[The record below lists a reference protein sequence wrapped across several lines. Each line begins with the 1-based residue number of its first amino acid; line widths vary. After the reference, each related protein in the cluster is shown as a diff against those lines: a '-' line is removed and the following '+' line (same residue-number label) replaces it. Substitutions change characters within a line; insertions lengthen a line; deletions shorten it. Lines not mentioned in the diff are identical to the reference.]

1 MLWCQ
6 EINHE
11 FDNDYYGSHRAVYTQ
26 MREYSDMPCW
36 TTLTLLSILAP
47 PPYLRKKSAGFKERL
62 LNNLTLIIKS
72 WSVTNVSG
80 NY

>member
-6 EINHE
+6 ETNHE
-11 FDNDYYGSHRAVYTQ
+11 FDNDYYGSHRVVYTQ
-26 MREYSDMPCW
+26 MREYSDMP
-36 TTLTLLSILAP
+36 SP
-47 PPYLRKKSAGFKERL
+47 PPYLRKKSVGFKERL